1 VRLWS
6 DNGSKEE
13 GIMAN
18 DDSKRKPGRQYD
30 QMTHDGTGSAASVG
44 PGGTGDLDKSLQQSG
59 QGGSQQS
66 GGRMDDLLA
75 GSADDNARDLRGAAE
90 LQTGLGGTG
99 SLSGDKQTAQGGP
112 GGSMQSERDRADE
125 NEVPPSDARVSHKSD
140 RGS

>member
-1 VRLWS
+1 VPARLWS

-18 DDSKRKPGRQYD
+18 DNDDSQRKHGRQYD

-44 PGGTGDLDKSLQQSG
+44 PGGTGDLDKSLQQSE

-75 GSADDNARDLRGAAE
+75 GNPDDNANDFRGAGE
-90 LQTGLGGTG
+90 LQAGLG
-99 SLSGDKQTAQGGP
+99 S
-112 GGSMQSERDRADE
+112 SMQSERGRANE
-125 NEVPPSDARVSHKSD
+125 KEVPPGDARISHKSD